1 MFWLLAL
8 LSLLL
13 VYYSCLFNNIKVVI
27 MKKFFN
33 LANGIFFL
41 SLFSVIFL
49 TLNLQSGKMGVVIFR
64 NLHLPVDA
72 SIVGWLLLLFSYLMS
87 RKHQT
92 KFFARL
98 GGRVALFFLVVYL
111 IFTCLG
117 LLQSLGILPWYF
129 VRIILTI
136 INRGWDRSV

>member
-1 MFWLLAL
+1 
-8 LSLLL
+8 
-13 VYYSCLFNNIKVVI
+13 

-72 SIVGWLLLLFSYLMS
+72 SIVGWLLLLF
-87 RKHQT
+87 
-92 KFFARL
+92 
-98 GGRVALFFLVVYL
+98 
-111 IFTCLG
+111 
-117 LLQSLGILPWYF
+117 
-129 VRIILTI
+129 LT
-136 INRGWDRSV
+136 

>member
-1 MFWLLAL
+1 
-8 LSLLL
+8 
-13 VYYSCLFNNIKVVI
+13 

-49 TLNLQSGKMGVVIFR
+49 TLNLQSGKMGVIIFR

-117 LLQSLGILPWYF
+117 LLQSLGILP
-129 VRIILTI
+129 
-136 INRGWDRSV
+136 

>member
-1 MFWLLAL
+1 
-8 LSLLL
+8 
-13 VYYSCLFNNIKVVI
+13 
-27 MKKFFN
+27 MKKIFN
-33 LANGIFFL
+33 LANSIFFL

-49 TLNLQSGKMGVVIFR
+49 TLDLQSGKMGDVIFR

-117 LLQSLGILPWYF
+117 LLQSLGILP
-129 VRIILTI
+129 
-136 INRGWDRSV
+136 

>member
-1 MFWLLAL
+1 
-8 LSLLL
+8 
-13 VYYSCLFNNIKVVI
+13 

-41 SLFSVIFL
+41 SLFSVTFL
-49 TLNLQSGKMGVVIFR
+49 TLDLQSGKMGAVIFR

-98 GGRVALFFLVVYL
+98 GGMVALFFLVVYL
-111 IFTCLG
+111 IFTCLD
-117 LLQSLGILPWYF
+117 LLQSLGILP
-129 VRIILTI
+129 
-136 INRGWDRSV
+136 

>member
-1 MFWLLAL
+1 
-8 LSLLL
+8 
-13 VYYSCLFNNIKVVI
+13 

-72 SIVGWLLLLFSYLMS
+72 SIFSSRLSDIHMS
-87 RKHQT
+87 R
-92 KFFARL
+92 FAS
-98 GGRVALFFLVVYL
+98 VARYSAL
-111 IFTCLG
+111 IL
-117 LLQSLGILPWYF
+117 
-129 VRIILTI
+129 
-136 INRGWDRSV
+136 RSNHIDYNK

>member
-1 MFWLLAL
+1 
-8 LSLLL
+8 
-13 VYYSCLFNNIKVVI
+13 
-27 MKKFFN
+27 MKKIFN

-49 TLNLQSGKMGVVIFR
+49 TLDLQIGKMGAVIFR

-98 GGRVALFFLVVYL
+98 GGWVALFFSSRLSDIHMSRFASVARYSAL
-111 IFTCLG
+111 IL
-117 LLQSLGILPWYF
+117 
-129 VRIILTI
+129 
-136 INRGWDRSV
+136 RSNHIDYNK